1 MIKFE
6 IANKYKLWFAISCA
20 VILLG
25 LVMTFTRGL
34 EFGIDFTGGTVM
46 QIDLGKQESVDTIK
60 TLLEPFDISPDI
72 VHAGMEKNEIVIKTK
87 LSLSNSVRQDIFD
100 VLKLEYG
107 LSNSALREA
116 EQVGPSIGIEIRN
129 RALLAIAIASLA
141 MLLYITIR
149 FETIFG
155 VAAIIALLHDVAILV
170 AIYAIFKVTINS
182 SFIAAILTIVGY
194 SINDTIVVF
203 DRVRENVKR
212 EKGKSYFEV
221 ADLSISQTLV
231 RTMNTSLT
239 TLVVIGSLYIFGVD
253 SIKEFAFPLLAG
265 VMVGT
270 YSSIFIATPVWALL
284 RTKIKSKD
292 AYGSN

>member
-60 TLLEPFDISPDI
+60 ALLEPFDISPDI

>member
-60 TLLEPFDISPDI
+60 ALLEPFDISPDI

-129 RALLAIAIASLA
+129 RALLAIAIDSLA